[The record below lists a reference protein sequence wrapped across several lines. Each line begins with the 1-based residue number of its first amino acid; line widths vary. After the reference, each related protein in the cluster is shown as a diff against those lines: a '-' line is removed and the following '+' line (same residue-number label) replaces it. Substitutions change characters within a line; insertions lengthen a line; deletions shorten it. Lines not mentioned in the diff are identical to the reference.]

1 MNDIDKLEAKIA
13 DLEWHIRNLMIG
25 ICADH
30 LWDEK
35 KIKKVNSAREHLK
48 HYANTVLQR
57 EIDEDL

>member
-25 ICADH
+25 ICADN

-35 KIKKVNSAREHLK
+35 KLKKVVTHLQYLLK
-48 HYANTVLQR
+48 KKKK
-57 EIDEDL
+57 